1 MLNAATTRI
10 SKAILHN
17 LVGFYLPLICLMRF
31 YDVLTVIV
39 MIKPTPHIAIKLY
52 NDIINS
58 HKDAAEAIPTKA
70 CNMHYK
76 YTVLGWN
83 DLVKYS
89 Q

>member
-1 MLNAATTRI
+1 
-10 SKAILHN
+10 
-17 LVGFYLPLICLMRF
+17 MRF

-70 CNMHYK
+70 TCIIN
-76 YTVLGWN
+76 TLF
-83 DLVKYS
+83 LVGTTWSSTHNKLLDNIF
-89 Q
+89 